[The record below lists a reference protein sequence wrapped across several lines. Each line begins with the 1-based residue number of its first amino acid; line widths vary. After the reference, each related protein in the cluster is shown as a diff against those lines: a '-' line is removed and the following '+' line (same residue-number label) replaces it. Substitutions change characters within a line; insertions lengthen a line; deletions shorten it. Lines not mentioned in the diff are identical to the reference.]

1 MQRSILS
8 FCCFLFFALAPSFVN
23 GQTQKDAKPAPTFP
37 QASQVVNSKFTYNI
51 ISAPEKTFGYD
62 ILVDGKIMIH
72 QPNKPG
78 MGGIRAFDTKL
89 DAEKVAKLVV
99 QKMKNGE
106 MPPSVTPEELKKLK
120 VIKP

>member
-1 MQRSILS
+1 MKKLLHAIGLVTLIFAS
-8 FCCFLFFALAPSFVN
+8 FQSMAQDKKAPASTPNFPNVAK
-23 GQTQKDAKPAPTFP
+23 QKM
-37 QASQVVNSKFTYNI
+37 TYNI

-62 ILVDGKIMIH
+62 ILVDGKLMIH

-78 MGGIRAFDTKL
+78 MAGIRAFDTKQ
-89 DAEKVAKLVV
+89 DAEKVAQLVI

-106 MPPSVTPEELKKLK
+106 MPPTVSSEEMIKLK

>member
-1 MQRSILS
+1 MKKMLHIIGVVTLS
-8 FCCFLFFALAPSFVN
+8 FASFHSMAQDKKAPASTPQFPNVAK
-23 GQTQKDAKPAPTFP
+23 QKM
-37 QASQVVNSKFTYNI
+37 TYNI

-62 ILVDGKIMIH
+62 ILVDGKLMIH

-78 MGGIRAFDTKL
+78 MGGIRAFDTKQG
-89 DAEKVAKLVV
+89 AEKVAQLVI

-106 MPPSVTPEELKKLK
+106 MPPTVSSDEMIKLK